1 MSDTQDPL
9 TVLQRRVQQRQI
21 LAMMGI
27 NQWVQPE
34 SETINMADIATASV
48 EPSNADY
55 TDIESNN
62 NEVIASVRVVDT
74 VDQPSGGYDINDYNA
89 SDYVADEFGTDLQAT
104 TEQTA
109 SEQSPVTY
117 SFDSVDSTTV
127 SSSAASSNA
136 VSSSAGSNY
145 HDILSTAS
153 NQTAVTST
161 NAQTEQPQ
169 FAQSNFPQS
178 DFPQSNNDDN
188 INDDSLKKVAPFD
201 LQGGRYGDWVIL
213 VDIKALNSDSQK
225 LWQNITQA
233 LSITCETTSFPIC
246 DGMDTAELANAS
258 LAGYIFRIGRSEE
271 IKVAALTALPDGLQH
286 PNLTTVPTLEEML
299 ADSDAKRQLWEQI
312 SH

>member
-34 SETINMADIATASV
+34 SETINMADIATVSV
-48 EPSNADY
+48 ERSHIDSTN
-55 TDIESNN
+55 IEPNN
-62 NEVIASVRVVDT
+62 NEVASARIVDT
-74 VDQPSGGYDINDYNA
+74 VDQPTDGYDINDYNA
-89 SDYVADEFGTDLQAT
+89 NGYVADEYETGLQAT
-104 TEQTA
+104 TEEMA

-117 SFDSVDSTTV
+117 SFDSVDSNTV
-127 SSSAASSNA
+127 SSSTASSNI

-145 HDILSTAS
+145 HDIPSAAS

-161 NAQTEQPQ
+161 NAPIEQPQ

-178 DFPQSNNDDN
+178 SFPQSTSDN
-188 INDDSLKKVAPFD
+188 SINDDSLKKVAPFD

-271 IKVAALTALPDGLQH
+271 IKVATLTVLPDGLQH

-299 ADSDAKRQLWEQI
+299 ADSDDKRQLWEQI

>member
-34 SETINMADIATASV
+34 SEAINIADIATASV
-48 EPSNADY
+48 EQSHIDA

-62 NEVIASVRVVDT
+62 NEVASARIVGT
-74 VDQPSGGYDINDYNA
+74 VDQPSDGYDINDYNA
-89 SDYVADEFGTDLQAT
+89 NGYVADEYDTDLQAT
-104 TEQTA
+104 TEQMA

-127 SSSAASSNA
+127 SSNT

-145 HDILSTAS
+145 HDIPSTAS

-161 NAQTEQPQ
+161 NAQIEQPQ
-169 FAQSNFPQS
+169 FAQSN
-178 DFPQSNNDDN
+178 FPQSNNDDN

-201 LQGGRYGDWVIL
+201 LKGGRYGDWVIL

-271 IKVAALTALPDGLQH
+271 IQVAALTALPNGLQN

>member
-48 EPSNADY
+48 KPSNTDS

-62 NEVIASVRVVDT
+62 NEVASVKAVNA
-74 VDQPSGGYDINDYNA
+74 VDQPADGYDISDYNA
-89 SDYVADEFGTDLQAT
+89 SDYVTDEYDPDLQAT

-127 SSSAASSNA
+127 SSNT

-145 HDILSTAS
+145 HDIPSTVS

-161 NAQTEQPQ
+161 NSPIEQPQ
-169 FAQSNFPQS
+169 FAQS
-178 DFPQSNNDDN
+178 DFPQSSFPQSTNDDS

-201 LQGGRYGDWVIL
+201 LQGGRYNDWVIL

-225 LWQNITQA
+225 LWQNITRA

-271 IKVAALTALPDGLQH
+271 IKVAALTVLPDGLQH

>member
-9 TVLQRRVQQRQI
+9 IVLQRHVQQRQI

-27 NQWVQPE
+27 NQWVQPV
-34 SETINMADIATASV
+34 SKTINMADIATASV
-48 EPSNADY
+48 EQSHIDS

-62 NEVIASVRVVDT
+62 NEVASARIVDT
-74 VDQPSGGYDINDYNA
+74 VDQPTDGYDINNYNA
-89 SDYVADEFGTDLQAT
+89 NGYVADEYDSDLQAT

-117 SFDSVDSTTV
+117 SFDSVDSNTV
-127 SSSAASSNA
+127 SSSAVSSNII
-136 VSSSAGSNY
+136 SSSTGSNY
-145 HDILSTAS
+145 HDIPSTTS

-161 NAQTEQPQ
+161 NAHIEQPQ
-169 FAQSNFPQS
+169 FAQS
-178 DFPQSNNDDN
+178 DFPQSASDDSV
-188 INDDSLKKVAPFD
+188 NDDSLKKVAPFD
-201 LQGGRYGDWVIL
+201 LQGCRYGDWVIL

-271 IKVAALTALPDGLQH
+271 IQVAALTALPDGLQH

>member
-48 EPSNADY
+48 EQSNIDS

-89 SDYVADEFGTDLQAT
+89 SDYVADEYGTDLQAT

-127 SSSAASSNA
+127 SSSAASSNT
-136 VSSSAGSNY
+136 VSSSTGSNY
-145 HDILSTAS
+145 HDIPSTAS

-161 NAQTEQPQ
+161 NAPIEQPQ

-178 DFPQSNNDDN
+178 TSDDS

-271 IKVAALTALPDGLQH
+271 IQVAALTALPDGLQH